1 MSPAINLV
9 PSFSDLPIGKDD
21 PPHSAWGLWGD
32 GQDHS
37 LGALNY
43 LTDELV
49 LRAIKEEVKTGERVG
64 LKYVK
69 RPIFFFLTPWFEC
82 TMSSIYIG

>member
-1 MSPAINLV
+1 MSPAINPV

-37 LGALNY
+37 LGSLNY

-69 RPIFFFLTPWFEC
+69 SWPAFF
-82 TMSSIYIG
+82 